1 MPYRVI
7 LAETSL
13 SLEQTA
19 RYFSD
24 GGLGANSVISN
35 AFTSPSRRSAPELA
49 LDFYGAMLSAPQD
62 MAPTWVVCIMGRIAK
77 EHISI

>member
-1 MPYRVI
+1 MTYRVI

-13 SLEQTA
+13 SPEQTA
-19 RYFSD
+19 MYYSD

-49 LDFYGAMLSAPQD
+49 IDFYGAILSAPQD
-62 MAPTWVVCIMGRIAK
+62 MIPTWMVCIMGRI
-77 EHISI
+77 ETHEPY